1 VADRVRERLA
11 ADKLPGGAVTLSF
24 GVAEFPAHGDIGET
38 LIAIADAA
46 LYQAKREGRNRVV
59 VAPGAAERRRRSTPP
74 VGSEPEP

>member
-11 ADKLPGGAVTLSF
+11 ADPLPGGAVTLSF
-24 GVAEFPAHGDIGET
+24 GVAEFPAHGDTGET

-59 VAPGAAERRRRSTPP
+59 VAPGAAARRRRESRPLP
-74 VGSEPEP
+74 DA